1 MAPVFN
7 IATRALIVA
16 YKADR
21 KSNAE
26 ITALTGVE
34 KRTINL
40 IYAQAIKRGFDPGQ
54 KPLTLV
60 NKFLKDAPR
69 SRQPLKQQ
77 EAYKKVVALVRHN

>member
-40 IYAQAIKRGFDPGQ
+40 IYA
-54 KPLTLV
+54 
-60 NKFLKDAPR
+60 
-69 SRQPLKQQ
+69 
-77 EAYKKVVALVRHN
+77 